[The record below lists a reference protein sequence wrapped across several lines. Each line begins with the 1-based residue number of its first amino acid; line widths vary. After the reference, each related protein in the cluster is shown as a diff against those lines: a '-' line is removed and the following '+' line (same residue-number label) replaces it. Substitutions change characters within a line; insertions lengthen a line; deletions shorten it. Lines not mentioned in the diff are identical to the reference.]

1 MIIIIQ
7 AQAWPKKG
15 DIFNYLL
22 IFPFLPPG
30 WPKNELKE
38 PPKPP
43 ENPQIL
49 LKCIENDKD

>member
-1 MIIIIQ
+1 MIQ

-30 WPKNELKE
+30 WPKIELKE